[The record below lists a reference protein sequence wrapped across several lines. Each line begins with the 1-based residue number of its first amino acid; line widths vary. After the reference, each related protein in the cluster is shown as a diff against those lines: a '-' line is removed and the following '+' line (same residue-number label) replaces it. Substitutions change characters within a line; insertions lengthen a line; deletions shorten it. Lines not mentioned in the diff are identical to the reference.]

1 VIALISIY
9 PQLIRRLASTDWY
22 SLSGRILLRHRPEVG
37 AIVAQLRE
45 LCQDGIG
52 VVTRE
57 LDRDRTELTVQGHAE
72 MAEAAVREIE
82 RLLGSLGPFAL
93 DAEVFEGQFNHLP
106 REVVVVR
113 PGDDGRVLLS
123 GYRLR
128 QVQDLI
134 ADLVP
139 DHRAWLIDL
148 LREAKDNRGGETS

>member
-1 VIALISIY
+1 L
-9 PQLIRRLASTDWY
+9 TDWY

-37 AIVAQLRE
+37 AILAQLRE

-57 LDRDRTELTVQGHAE
+57 LDRDRIKLTVQGHAE
-72 MAEAAVREIE
+72 LAEASVRETE
-82 RLLGSLGPFAL
+82 RLLESLGPFAL
-93 DAEVFEGQFNHLP
+93 DAGVFEGQFNHQP
-106 REVVVVR
+106 RAVVVVR

-123 GYRLR
+123 GYRMGQIR
-128 QVQDLI
+128 DLI

-148 LREAKDNRGGETS
+148 LREARESR

>member
-1 VIALISIY
+1 VIPIY
-9 PQLIRRLASTDWY
+9 PELNRRLELTDWY

-37 AIVAQLRE
+37 AIIAQLRE
-45 LCQDGIG
+45 LGQDGIG

-57 LDRDRTELTVQGHAE
+57 LGRDRIELTVQSHAGL
-72 MAEAAVREIE
+72 AEAAVRELE
-82 RLLGSLGPFAL
+82 RLLGSLGPFAM
-93 DAEVFEGQFNHLP
+93 DAEIFEGQFNHLP

-134 ADLVP
+134 GDLVP

-148 LREAKDNRGGETS
+148 LREAKETKV